1 MIRPPPRSKRT
12 YTLFPYT
19 TLLRSRG
26 DERMRLG
33 IRLKLFLAIGVIAAM
48 AVISSLISFGFFGQV
63 RGALGLVAE
72 RSIPAVTAALTL
84 SAQSADLAAAAPA
97 LAYASAEGER
107 QAALGNLQGKQKIGR
122 AHV

>member
-1 MIRPPPRSKRT
+1 
-12 YTLFPYT
+12 
-19 TLLRSRG
+19 
-26 DERMRLG
+26 
-33 IRLKLFLAIGVIAAM
+33 M

-107 QAALGNLQGKQKIGR
+107 QAALGNLQGKQIQIQRTMAQVDASGISADLRKEVEENVNKLIAAMDAIDKR
-122 AHV
+122 PEEN